1 MGERFIVSHC
11 PASADKVET
20 QSFVGKGLAF
30 AYAMK
35 RVPRDLNGGV
45 SVQRQ
50 ITEGR
55 GWRST
60 DTWKFFADGNMEHR
74 RCEPKET

>member
-1 MGERFIVSHC
+1 MPERFVVSHS
-11 PASADKVET
+11 PVVPDKIET
-20 QSFVGKGLAF
+20 QTFTGKGLAF

-35 RVPRDLNGGV
+35 RVPRDRNGGV

>member
-1 MGERFIVSHC
+1 MVERFVVSHS
-11 PASADKVET
+11 PRVHDKIET
-20 QSFVGKGLAF
+20 LTFAGKGLAF

-35 RVPRDLNGGV
+35 KAPTDLNGGL

-50 ITEGR
+50 IADGR

-74 RCEPKET
+74 RCEPKGA